1 MQPQSIAVRHT
12 TDELTYQQL
21 MDESSKLAH
30 RLQGSKKPM
39 ILFGHMSPYMIV
51 GMIWM
56 PLKAGC
62 GYVPVDT
69 QFPLKTVLK

>member
-1 MQPQSIAVRHT
+1 MTDIINKLQAFADANPQSIAVRHT

-39 ILFGHMSPYMIV
+39 IFIRSHVTIYDC
-51 GMIWM
+51 WDDW
-56 PLKAGC
+56 C
-62 GYVPVDT
+62 H
-69 QFPLKTVLK
+69 

>member
-1 MQPQSIAVRHT
+1 MQNPQSIAVRLYT

-51 GMIWM
+51 GMI
-56 PLKAGC
+56 GC
-62 GYVPVDT
+62 H
-69 QFPLKTVLK
+69 

>member
-1 MQPQSIAVRHT
+1 MQIHKALLFRHT

-30 RLQGSKKPM
+30 RLQGSRKPM

-51 GMIWM
+51 GMIGAI
-56 PLKAGC
+56 KDD
-62 GYVPVDT
+62 VDMY
-69 QFPLKTVLK
+69 L